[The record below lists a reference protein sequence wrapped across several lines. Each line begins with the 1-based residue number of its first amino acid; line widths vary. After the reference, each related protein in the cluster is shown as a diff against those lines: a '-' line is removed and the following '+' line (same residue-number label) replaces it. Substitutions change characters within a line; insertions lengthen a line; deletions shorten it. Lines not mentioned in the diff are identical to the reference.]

1 MTSYQVAL
9 IAVVFF
15 GTTVS
20 FWVGFLF
27 GTQRERRHWTRTV
40 THRSPD
46 STTVMI
52 DDAMGMKNGDIIVAF
67 DSRTG
72 KPRRRG

>member
-9 IAVVFF
+9 FAGGIISALLGYFA
-15 GTTVS
+15 GI
-20 FWVGFLF
+20 
-27 GTQRERRHWTRTV
+27 QRERRRWTRTV
-40 THRSPD
+40 RHHLPGSA
-46 STTVMI
+46 TVMI
-52 DDAMGMKNGDIIVAF
+52 DDAMGMENGDIIVAF